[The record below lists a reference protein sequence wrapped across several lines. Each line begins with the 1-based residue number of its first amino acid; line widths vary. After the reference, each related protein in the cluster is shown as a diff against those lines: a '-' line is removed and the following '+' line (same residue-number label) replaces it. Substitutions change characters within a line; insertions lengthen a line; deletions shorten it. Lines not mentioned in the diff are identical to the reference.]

1 MKKSFSPKLTAPQ
14 LILIAFFT
22 LIIIGSLLLWL
33 PISSADGKSVSFTDA
48 FFTSSTSV
56 CVTGLV
62 TLPTVSAWSVFGKV
76 VILLLIQIG
85 GLGVITV
92 MAELMILV
100 HRKIGIADRILIQDS
115 FNLNTTSGIVKFTKK
130 VVFGTLAV
138 ESVGAL
144 LYMTVFVPDFGIKG
158 VWYSVFNSV
167 SAFCNAGIDIISE
180 NSLCG
185 YALNPIINIVTCLLI
200 ILGGIGYIVWWDV
213 VRVIKKRTK
222 QKIKLWSSLTL
233 HSKIALF
240 TTAVLIVTGAVCFYI
255 FEYGNPE
262 TMKGLPVGD
271 RILLSLFQSVTTRT
285 AGFATVPQQ
294 NLTVSS
300 SVLSLLL
307 MFIGGSPVGTAGGI
321 KTVTFAV
328 LAASAVSVIKNK
340 NDVNMFG
347 RRISISAVR
356 KAAAVAAVSF
366 MIAFLSSLLLSCV
379 TNAPALDIFYETVSA
394 SATVGLSRNL
404 TSSLNTAGKFIIA
417 FTMYL
422 GRVGPISLAIAITGK
437 TKNENIVKNPFEEI
451 SIG

>member
-14 LILIAFFT
+14 LILLAFFS

-100 HRKIGIADRILIQDS
+100 HLKIGIADRILIQDS

-255 FEYGNPE
+255 FEYDNPE

-356 KAAAVAAVSF
+356 KASAVAAVSF